1 MKLVDVEKIY
11 NKGQDN
17 EHVALENVTIE
28 FENRGLVFI
37 EGQSGSG
44 KTTLLN
50 IISGLDKPT
59 SGKLENDYG
68 ENYCSMVFQDFQL
81 IDSLTVEENLDL
93 VMDIMP
99 NSLKDK
105 SELVKKYGLE
115 NILDHYPNQIS
126 GGEKQR
132 VAIVRAI
139 LENRPL
145 IICDEPTGNLDED
158 NSVKIADLLFSESKD
173 RLVVVA
179 SHDTELFINRCNHH
193 LVIKRGK
200 IVCDEIINQLPDE
213 DIKINTQNEV
223 KLNLKTQINL
233 SLNLSKKFKKKSIF
247 LTFAIFLSLIII
259 LTSLNGLLNT
269 KATVIYN
276 AYKKINEP
284 YIEFLYDGPLGPTK
298 FTESDYQ
305 KLIKDNALEYKF
317 IDNYSYSIVDRSNE
331 DFEEIA
337 IISRMYLSDE
347 CKKELLVGKS
357 NIKDGGVMIS
367 DYIASKIKDYY
378 KLKNYDEVLNYKL
391 IYNLP
396 IIGIYKTGYLDSD
409 KSEEKGYLECLYQTA
424 YMQEDVYNKIALSNV
439 KEFSTTTE
447 SNKIV
452 FLRTTIYNNEYS
464 SEIKPRYQVLYG
476 EEGKLTNTEVA
487 LNIAFVERFG
497 GKEEEYVGKKIT
509 IKYFNYRANI
519 YSSYDVKEIEY
530 TIKFIYNDG
539 RGNPTIQLSQDNYNE
554 NKLRYDNSYHQMD
567 WGAGIKASDRK
578 TINKLVKDGFIDVS
592 YVSED
597 IDAGTKW
604 LSTLNLL
611 ELAIGVILLIITIIV
626 ICYHISSVLDKEKR
640 VLGIL
645 VSFGIPVKKTILV
658 YLFNIIL
665 YLFGA
670 LIFTILFE
678 ILIVHA
684 INLMI
689 IKIGVTRI
697 DLLTYQILSPLLI
710 TLFLIILVSYF
721 YLYTSSK
728 LKKKSIVDI
737 IYER

>member
-173 RLVVVA
+173 HLVVVA

-497 GKEEEYVGKKIT
+497 GKEEEYVGKK
-509 IKYFNYRANI
+509 
-519 YSSYDVKEIEY
+519 
-530 TIKFIYNDG
+530 
-539 RGNPTIQLSQDNYNE
+539 
-554 NKLRYDNSYHQMD
+554 
-567 WGAGIKASDRK
+567 
-578 TINKLVKDGFIDVS
+578 
-592 YVSED
+592 
-597 IDAGTKW
+597 
-604 LSTLNLL
+604 
-611 ELAIGVILLIITIIV
+611 
-626 ICYHISSVLDKEKR
+626 
-640 VLGIL
+640 
-645 VSFGIPVKKTILV
+645 
-658 YLFNIIL
+658 
-665 YLFGA
+665 
-670 LIFTILFE
+670 
-678 ILIVHA
+678 
-684 INLMI
+684 
-689 IKIGVTRI
+689 
-697 DLLTYQILSPLLI
+697 
-710 TLFLIILVSYF
+710 
-721 YLYTSSK
+721 
-728 LKKKSIVDI
+728 
-737 IYER
+737 